1 MLIKKCKDLKL
12 LMLGKIEDKR
22 RRERQ
27 RMRWLDSITDSMDM
41 NLSRLWEIVKD
52 REVWCAAVY
61 GVAMSWTQLSN
72 LATTKRIHQ
81 KQVRD

>member
-1 MLIKKCKDLKL
+1 
-12 LMLGKIEDKR
+12 
-22 RRERQ
+22 
-27 RMRWLDSITDSMDM
+27 MRWLDSITHSMDM

-52 REVWCAAVY
+52 RELWCAAVY
-61 GVAMSWTQLSN
+61 GVATSWTQLSN